1 MFQFPRF
8 PPCKS
13 RVTAHHGRRVAPFG
27 DLWITG
33 CQPLPRAFRRVAASF
48 LGSKA
53 PRHPPSALHRTC
65 CSTSSLSTN
74 QGSPPSPTRAT
85 SFPRSPRHPVRRP
98 AADVFTRFSAV
109 SFLGS
114 VPVPSPDVPGPT
126 LHASPASPSHDG
138 HARVVASF
146 ISPARFRFP
155 GSPPDRDPARSA
167 RSVML
172 SRCAIFR
179 WGDLVIVDHWHRSG
193 SPGPSTGGAAGIRTP
208 DLRRARAA
216 LSRLSY
222 GPLCWARTRFPFR
235 SGQGSPR
242 RPVSSGRAWTRTR
255 DLGLI
260 RAAL

>member
-98 AADVFTRFSAV
+98 AADFFTRFSAV

-114 VPVPSPDVPGPT
+114 VPGPSHDVAGPT
-126 LHASPASPSHDG
+126 LHASQASPSHDG

-146 ISPARFRFP
+146 SFLPGSGFPARRRAGIQP
-155 GSPPDRDPARSA
+155 GRPDQSCCQGAPSQ
-167 RSVML
+167 
-172 SRCAIFR
+172 R

-235 SGQGSPR
+235 SG
-242 RPVSSGRAWTRTR
+242 
-255 DLGLI
+255 
-260 RAAL
+260 